1 MSLSQFLKGFSAWF
15 ETISAISWMR
25 KEAVSSMDDP
35 LRHGDI
41 YLKQKNVANAA
52 LYIKNHKLNH
62 KNNKK
67 VFRYNNLLVCTTYF
81 AVLQEYF

>member
-15 ETISAISWMR
+15 ETISAISWIR

-52 LYIKNHKLNH
+52 LYI
-62 KNNKK
+62 
-67 VFRYNNLLVCTTYF
+67 
-81 AVLQEYF
+81 